1 MDVETLLRQIDATRA
16 VEHRRDGYWAVWPGV
31 DVRRMA
37 TVMIENKTRL
47 ATITGVP
54 RQDGALRLIYHWEVG
69 ADIVNIETEAA
80 DGAIASIADL
90 LPAADW
96 AEREIR
102 DYYDTTFTGRETS
115 PPLVLRDGDP
125 QGLFVRTADMG
136 HDMNPA
142 TATRNAVDHE
152 RGEYR

>member
-1 MDVETLLRQIDATRA
+1 MDVETLLRQIDETGA
-16 VEHRRDGYWAVWPGV
+16 VEHRHDGYWAVWPGV

-37 TVMIENKTRL
+37 TVMIENAIRL

-54 RQDGALRLIYHWEVG
+54 RSDGVLRLIYHWEVG
-69 ADIVNIETEAA
+69 PDLVNIETVAA
-80 DGAIASIADL
+80 DGAVASIADL

-96 AEREIR
+96 AERETR
-102 DYYDTTFTGRETS
+102 DYFGTQFTGREDS
-115 PPLVLRDGDP
+115 PPLVLRGGDP

-142 TATRNAVDHE
+142 TATRDAVDHE